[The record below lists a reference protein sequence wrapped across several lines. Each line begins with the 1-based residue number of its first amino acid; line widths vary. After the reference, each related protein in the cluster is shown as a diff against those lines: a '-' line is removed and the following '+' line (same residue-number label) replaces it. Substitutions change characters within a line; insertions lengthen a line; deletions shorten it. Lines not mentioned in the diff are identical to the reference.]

1 MEVRPS
7 PAGDAFHGAK
17 IALFIGE
24 GLLVYLREDTPRI
37 PWPGFWD
44 LPGGGREGA
53 ESPVECVLR
62 ETQEEFGLTLA
73 GDDLVYSRAE
83 DALQGAGAASWF
95 FAAHLPA
102 AAARQ
107 VCFGTEGQ
115 FWRLVRP
122 EAYLRHLRAVPH
134 LRARLGTYLAWRAQV
149 QGA

>member
-1 MEVRPS
+1 MDVRPG
-7 PAGDAFHGAK
+7 PAGGAFHGAK
-17 IALFIGE
+17 LALFIGE
-24 GLLVYLREDTPRI
+24 GLLVYLRDETPCI

-62 ETQEEFGLTLA
+62 ETHEEFGLSLA

-83 DALQGAGAASWF
+83 HASPGAGEASWF

-102 AAARQ
+102 AAGRQ
-107 VCFGTEGQ
+107 VRFGTEGQ
-115 FWRLVRP
+115 CWRLVKP
-122 EAYLRHLRAVPH
+122 AAYLRHLRAVPH
-134 LRARLGTYLAWRAQV
+134 LSARLRTYLAWRAQA